1 MKKEELFDIIGE
13 ADEEKVILAGKA
25 MNENKFPKNKK
36 YIQLAIAACLCLV
49 AVTAVAVG
57 VGRNS
62 RQKPAVLQTDGS
74 ALQQSGNLTSQ
85 ETGEIETISGSEE
98 TISAT
103 GENTSRRQ
111 GETATAKHKVTVPA
125 TENQTLPPWA
135 KPPYPGT
142 TTAATS
148 GMFENCTEPNWEDDW
163 EDLTTPGKYR
173 AFTLENREYVY
184 PFSAREERGTKR
196 KGTKI
201 VSGKTVEGYE
211 PNGTKHTTTADIF
224 TLEGFDKNLVL
235 GIKFKES
242 NKIYAYVNTG
252 YSPKTL
258 GEFLKAVD
266 YDNSITYGGITLY
279 QGKSFPVNSSNA
291 KDIKKYLLS
300 DTNAKNDQNTKP
312 EGLPVTITITCDEL
326 GAYSKALYIYENGHI
341 ATNLIGYRYVFFVGK
356 DNVNNFLKNSY
367 NITFDEIKKMGMAD
381 LKSSIADKS
390 GTTVATSKPHSP
402 AETVTE
408 GQITLPA
415 ADLQN
420 TTGTTMATTNRSKP

>member
-13 ADEEKVILAGKA
+13 ADEEKVALAGKET
-25 MNENKFPKNKK
+25 NENKFPNNKK

-49 AVTAVAVG
+49 AITAVAVG

-62 RQKPAVLQTDGS
+62 RQKPNVLQTDGS
-74 ALQQSGNLTSQ
+74 ALQQSGNFTSQ

-103 GENTSRRQ
+103 GEETISAIGEKTSRRQ
-111 GETATAKHKVTVPA
+111 GETTTAKHKVTVPA
-125 TENQTLPPWA
+125 AESETLPPWA
-135 KPPYPGT
+135 KPPYPAT
-142 TTAATS
+142 TTAATT
-148 GMFENCTEPNWEDDW
+148 FNEYYTELYWENR
-163 EDLTTPGKYR
+163 TTPGKYR

-184 PFSAREERGTKR
+184 PFSLREERGTKR

-201 VSGKTVEGYE
+201 VSGKTIEGYE

-224 TLEGFDKNLVL
+224 TLEGFDKNLAL

-242 NKIYAYVNTG
+242 NKIYTYVNTS

-266 YDNSITYGGITLY
+266 YDNSVTYGGITLY
-279 QGKSFPVNSSNA
+279 QGQSFPVNSSNA

-326 GAYSKALYIYENGHI
+326 GTYSKALYIYENGHI

-367 NITFDEIKKMGMAD
+367 NITFDEIKKMEMAD
-381 LKSSIADKS
+381 LKSSIADNS
-390 GTTVATSKPHSP
+390 GTTVTSKPHSP

-408 GQITLPA
+408 A
-415 ADLQN
+415 
-420 TTGTTMATTNRSKP
+420 TTTATTNRSKP